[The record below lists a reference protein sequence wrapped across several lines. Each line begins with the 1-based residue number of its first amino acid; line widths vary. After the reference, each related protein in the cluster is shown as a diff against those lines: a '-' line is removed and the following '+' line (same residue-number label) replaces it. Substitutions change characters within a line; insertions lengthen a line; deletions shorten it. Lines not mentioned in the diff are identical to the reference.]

1 MGEQSRADF
10 PGAGSIAVVE
20 LDAAETHPLR
30 LEVLRAETPSRVV
43 TFDGDDRPGTVH
55 LGVREGTAVVAVSTW
70 IPGTYHGEPA
80 VQLRGMATAKHLQ
93 GRGVGAIL
101 LESGCVRAAKVAPL
115 VWARARDAALDF
127 YVRHGF
133 AIDGD
138 GFIDETT
145 QLPHHLVV
153 RRLT

>member
-1 MGEQSRADF
+1 MGEELRAGV

-20 LDAAETHPLR
+20 LDAIETYPLR
-30 LEVLRAETPSRVV
+30 LEVLRADTPSRVV
-43 TFDGDDRPGTVH
+43 TFDGDDGPGTVH
-55 LGVREGTAVVAVSTW
+55 LGVRDGTTVVAVSTW
-70 IPGTYHGEPA
+70 IPSTYNGEPA
-80 VQLRGMATAKHLQ
+80 VQLRGMATAEHLQ
-93 GRGVGAIL
+93 GRGVGAAV
-101 LESGCVRAAKVAPL
+101 LEAGCVRAAKVAPL

-133 AIDGD
+133 AIDGE

-145 QLPHHLVV
+145 QLPHHLIV